1 MRAVRFSKGL
11 ESLLVP
17 IDQVRQ
23 HPENPNNGDDESVLE
38 SVQVNG
44 FYTAITADPKTG
56 YIVAG
61 NTRYRVL
68 CALGAT
74 QIPVIWE
81 EKDVDGQRRILIGDN
96 KLGKLA
102 VIDDA
107 AQIEMLKR
115 LQETE
120 LGLAGS
126 GFTEESFAKYL
137 NDIELINSMPIGD
150 GFGAGGP
157 APLGI
162 HQVVLEFDT
171 EDDRDM
177 AFAELVERYDNVRTV
192 NL

>member
-1 MRAVRFSKGL
+1 MRAVRFAKSL
-11 ESLLVP
+11 EPLLVP
-17 IDQVRQ
+17 IDRVRQ
-23 HPENPNNGDDESVLE
+23 HPENPNNGDDEAVLE

-44 FYTAITADPKTG
+44 FYTAVTADPTTG

-68 CALGAT
+68 CALNAT
-74 QIPVIWE
+74 HIPVIWE
-81 EKDVDGQRRILIGDN
+81 DKDVDGQRRILVGDN

-102 VIDDA
+102 VIDDS
-107 AQIEMLKR
+107 AQIELLKR

-120 LGLAGS
+120 MGLVGS

-137 NDIELINSMPIGD
+137 NDIELMKSMPIGD

-157 APLGI
+157 APSGI
-162 HQVVLEFDT
+162 HQVVLEFDS